1 MMNFDSSNTEVFLV
15 DDTEFKFN
23 MDRVQYIAEEQID
36 HVETRIKRLAKDL
49 KKKKNKEQLSED
61 IVALYQEWN
70 VKDNEEILYLLFSED
85 NEDIFT
91 DVTTENDLYANPEDP
106 IC

>member
-1 MMNFDSSNTEVFLV
+1 MINFDSSNTETFTV

-23 MDRVQYIAEEQID
+23 TERVQYIAEEQID
-36 HVETRIKRLAKDL
+36 HVETRIKCLAKNL
-49 KKKKNKEQLSED
+49 KKKRNKESISED

-70 VKDNEEILYLLFSED
+70 VKDNDEILYLLFSED

>member
-1 MMNFDSSNTEVFLV
+1 MMNFDSSNTETFLV
-15 DDTEFKFN
+15 DDTEFKVN

-36 HVETRIKRLAKDL
+36 HVESRIKRLAKDL
-49 KKKKNKEQLSED
+49 KKKNNNTQLSEN

-70 VKDNEEILYLLFSED
+70 VKDNDEILYLLFSED

>member
-23 MDRVQYIAEEQID
+23 MDRVQYIAEQQID
-36 HVETRIKRLAKDL
+36 HYGTRIEKLAKKL
-49 KKKKNKEQLSED
+49 KKKKNKEHLSDD
-61 IVALYQEWN
+61 IVALYQEWH
-70 VKDNEEILYLLFSED
+70 VKDNEETLYLLFSED

-106 IC
+106 IA